1 MNLIFNE
8 YSKTIYLQHY
18 LIDEKII
25 NYINIY
31 SKL

>member
-18 LIDEKII
+18 LLDEKI
-25 NYINIY
+25 NNFINIY
-31 SKL
+31 SKF